1 MNLVEMLEPTE
12 GEDCQWLGVYVT
24 RWQREWGEPSVMF
37 RDVDAAA
44 IASVPEVKA
53 LVDAA
58 TALIDAAREVL
69 YVGLDWRIVEFVHD
83 DPTFEALKVALAAL
97 TPALACGAS
106 EVPE

>member
-37 RDVDAAA
+37 RGVDAAA
-44 IASVPEVKA
+44 IANMPEVKA

-58 TALIDAAREVL
+58 RAANTLDSLWNRLPADARPRLKRALDNLAL
-69 YVGLDWRIVEFVHD
+69 
-83 DPTFEALKVALAAL
+83 ALK
-97 TPALACGAS
+97 PFEGGD
-106 EVPE
+106 E